1 MQRYWED
8 LTPLEVSSIP
18 PALSAMAFKILG
30 VALLLCLLVNGCFSF
45 SEDSPTDQR
54 VLVLVDDVSIR
65 ESHSVFLKSLTG
77 IAAVEQGLCCVG

>member
-1 MQRYWED
+1 
-8 LTPLEVSSIP
+8 
-18 PALSAMAFKILG
+18 MAFQMLSI
-30 VALLLCLLVNGCFSF
+30 VLLLCLLVNGCFSF

-77 IAAVEQGLCCVG
+77 IAACEQGLECLKVVAGS